1 MMAEKKLFF
10 LIVLTATSFFFIK
23 NFTHDTFFKINI
35 TNTNLNTK
43 LGSNDKLNE
52 YVLFFNSNIKSTI
65 NATKKVTFC
74 EPRGSGYGNRLYTFF
89 SCFVIALLTDSLM
102 VLTAWHES
110 RDFID
115 FPFDPYYETNASN

>member
-65 NATKKVTFC
+65 NNYIL
-74 EPRGSGYGNRLYTFF
+74 S
-89 SCFVIALLTDSLM
+89 
-102 VLTAWHES
+102 
-110 RDFID
+110 
-115 FPFDPYYETNASN
+115 